1 MICQAF
7 VSVIGV
13 ALITRGYQVAEAS
26 YVSVFEYA
34 FLLSAGFWGYMLF
47 GEMLDLTAIIGVSFI
62 VLSGTIIL
70 FRAR

>member
-1 MICQAF
+1 
-7 VSVIGV
+7 
-13 ALITRGYQVAEAS
+13 VAEAS

-47 GEMLDLTAIIGVSFI
+47 EEMLDLTAIIGVSFI

-70 FRAR
+70 FRAK

>member
-1 MICQAF
+1 
-7 VSVIGV
+7 
-13 ALITRGYQVAEAS
+13 VAEAS

-47 GEMLDLTAIIGVSFI
+47 GEMLDLTAIVGVIFI